1 MATRS
6 PFLRP
11 SDFRTLANFDTSI
24 SNGEGLDFARFA
36 RPDDGRL
43 VATGGGDVAIEAV
56 VGEVDLATGEPF
68 RPGTTPFEHLVP
80 SLELNQWISPAI
92 FAQYP
97 SGTFLASSI
106 QALVFLHAPN
116 VSMAPELVRRFED
129 AIPGQDRFDI
139 GCRSGH

>member
-80 SLELNQWISPAI
+80 SLEPVDLTGDFRPVSLRDVLGLFDTGARIPPCSACEH
-92 FAQYP
+92 
-97 SGTFLASSI
+97 GTGTR
-106 QALVFLHAPN
+106 PT
-116 VSMAPELVRRFED
+116 VRRRES
-129 AIPGQDRFDI
+129 
-139 GCRSGH
+139 RSGSIRYWL